1 MRTRRP
7 IVATLLVLMALVV
20 LSLMFGHVGAQPST
34 PTEPLP
40 PATTV
45 PPQAPPTPT
54 SAAPTQTATPPLTS
68 TVAPAPE
75 PTLTIPQALDW
86 IRSLAILA
94 LITISAALVVLWRER
109 ITRWFDRM
117 MGGQRYDLKEEVER
131 AAQKKKVEDE
141 WKAKQFQA
149 TLPAGIVHYLDW
161 LQAEYGSTQPLGIAT
176 EQVQLS
182 LDAVHVPLRV
192 VERSAIDVYR
202 RRMQG
207 EDRQTSVQEAADAE
221 NRSRYVFEL
230 LSEPTLLAARQL
242 PPTNQ
247 GRRPVKRPLPTDDD
261 PSPPLTTT
269 RLLLLGDAGSGKT
282 MTLRYAALR
291 LAVAYRRGD
300 ASLLV
305 DADGGMQ
312 LYLRQP
318 PLPIYVRLTLF
329 AATIPADLHD
339 LPPQERERYTGAPP
353 RPFPQVAGS
362 GDGEVL
368 CYSGGC
374 AFVAD
379 HER

>member
-86 IRSLAILA
+86 IRSLAIPA
-94 LITISAALVVLWRER
+94 LIAISAALVVLWRER
-109 ITRWFDRM
+109 ITRWFDRK

-261 PSPPLTTT
+261 PSPPL
-269 RLLLLGDAGSGKT
+269 LNQVLH
-282 MTLRYAALR
+282 
-291 LAVAYRRGD
+291 
-300 ASLLV
+300 
-305 DADGGMQ
+305 
-312 LYLRQP
+312 
-318 PLPIYVRLTLF
+318 PL
-329 AATIPADLHD
+329 IPLILD
-339 LPPQERERYTGAPP
+339 
-353 RPFPQVAGS
+353 
-362 GDGEVL
+362 
-368 CYSGGC
+368 
-374 AFVAD
+374 
-379 HER
+379 